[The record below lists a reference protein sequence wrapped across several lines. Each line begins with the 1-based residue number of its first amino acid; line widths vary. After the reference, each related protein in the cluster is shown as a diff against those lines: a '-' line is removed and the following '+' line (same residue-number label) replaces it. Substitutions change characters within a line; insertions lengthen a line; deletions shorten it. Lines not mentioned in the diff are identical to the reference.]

1 MANPIVVGLL
11 LAAGFGTLYWV
22 SKKTAPK
29 KKKKKK
35 TAPSEEPTE
44 PAPTTTDPAVS
55 KWYLFDDDC
64 KWLDKEVNNE
74 EGRQFV
80 LDQMEAFGGLAQLGD
95 PPGNAEANIEFARGF
110 EIHMFEQ
117 LVAPACAD
125 AILNQG
131 IKTPPLLAEFIDNL
145 TLGVNVFMMELGYDM
160 GMGVAL
166 EGAPM
171 GPSLV
176 DIVRGV

>member
-1 MANPIVVGLL
+1 MGMVHPLLVAALVV
-11 LAAGFGTLYWV
+11 AGAGTLYV
-22 SKKTAPK
+22 ITKKAPTK
-29 KKKKKK
+29 KKRKKK
-35 TAPSEEPTE
+35 TPTE
-44 PAPTTTDPAVS
+44 PAVVKTPTEPAAVS

-95 PPGNAEANIEFARGF
+95 PPGNAEANIEFARRF

-176 DIVRGV
+176 DVVRGV

>member
-1 MANPIVVGLL
+1 MVHPLLVAALVV
-11 LAAGFGTLYWV
+11 AGAGTLYV
-22 SKKTAPK
+22 ITKKTAPK

-35 TAPSEEPTE
+35 TALTAEPVIPKPEPS
-44 PAPTTTDPAVS
+44 VS

-95 PPGNAEANIEFARGF
+95 PPGNAEANIEFARRF

-176 DIVRGV
+176 DVVRGV

>member
-1 MANPIVVGLL
+1 MVHPLLVAALVV
-11 LAAGFGTLYWV
+11 AGAGTLYV
-22 SKKTAPK
+22 ITKKAPTK

-35 TAPSEEPTE
+35 TAPSEDPTE
-44 PAPTTTDPAVS
+44 PAPTEPAAVS
-55 KWYLFDDDC
+55 TWYLFGDDC
-64 KWLDKEVNNE
+64 KWLDKEVPSNE
-74 EGRQFV
+74 EGRQFI
-80 LDQMEAFGGLAQLGD
+80 LDQIEAFGGLGQLGD
-95 PPGNAEANIEFARGF
+95 LPGNVEANQEFARRF

-117 LVAPACAD
+117 MVSPTCAD

-131 IKTPPLLAEFIDNL
+131 IKTPPLLVEFIDGL
-145 TLGVNVFMMELGYDM
+145 TVGVDMFMMDLGYDM

-176 DIVRGV
+176 DVVRGV